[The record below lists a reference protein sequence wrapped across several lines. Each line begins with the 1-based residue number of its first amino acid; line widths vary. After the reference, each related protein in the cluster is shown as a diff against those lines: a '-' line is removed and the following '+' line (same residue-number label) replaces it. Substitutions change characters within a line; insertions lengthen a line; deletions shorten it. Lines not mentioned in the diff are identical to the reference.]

1 MKTEVTQL
9 RENLFKEIYD
19 KTFPK
24 LYKLFLHSLKNEE
37 LTNDVLQET
46 YLKLWARLDD
56 LDGRQ
61 DYMPFLFFYARN
73 FARKEITLRFN
84 NQELDNTVI
93 PSSFH
98 VDMDNE
104 LDLKEFRLLV
114 TRVVDT
120 LPPKRK
126 QVYRM
131 FKEEG
136 FSYKHIAKALK
147 ISSKT
152 VDNHLNEAYKAV
164 KRGLI
169 SNYKLRNNVMHFLPV
184 IIILLMDK

>member
-1 MKTEVTQL
+1 MQVKE
-9 RENLFKEIYD
+9 RLFKEIYN

-24 LYKLFLHSLKNEE
+24 LYHIFLRSLKNEE
-37 LTNDVLQET
+37 LTNDVLQDT

-73 FARKEITLRFN
+73 FARKEIALMLNCQDLSTTL
-84 NQELDNTVI
+84 L
-93 PSSFH
+93 PSSFS

-104 LDLKEFRLLV
+104 LDLKEFRIMV
-114 TRVVDT
+114 TRVVNT
-120 LPPKRK
+120 LPPKRQ

-136 FSYKHIAKALK
+136 FSYKYIANALK

-164 KRGLI
+164 KKSLL
-169 SNYKLRNNVMHFLPV
+169 SNYKLRNTVTTIAAT
-184 IIILLMDK
+184 IIALLVDK